1 MRNRKILI
9 IIVIFL
15 LAAAGIIIFINVRI
29 KQDGGYVRRA
39 VAYKMLALLEAD
51 KNTISNAPDCFDGKG
66 EGAWYEK
73 YYNYMISQE
82 YADTVKN
89 KNGNYTYGEFID
101 YLEARNLSTKEI
113 KSSAGININKSGKT
127 LIKKKQFDF
136 HLLLL

>member
-15 LAAAGIIIFINVRI
+15 LAAAGIIIFINVRV

-73 YYNYMISQE
+73 YYNYMISEE

-101 YLEARNLSTKEI
+101 YLEGCI
-113 KSSAGININKSGKT
+113 V
-127 LIKKKQFDF
+127 
-136 HLLLL
+136 